1 MQDQVSV
8 IDQESNVH
16 LITSVR
22 ARALE
27 ASMRE
32 GISLD
37 EFVNA
42 AVAEKIAHTQ
52 HVEWVKSRR
61 VPSEEHLRETR
72 RLLRSA
78 GSEPPEPGDELPEGF
93 VWPEI

>member
-1 MQDQVSV
+1 MK
-8 IDQESNVH
+8 
-16 LITSVR
+16 
-22 ARALE
+22 
-27 ASMRE
+27 E

-42 AVAEKIAHTQ
+42 AVEEKLAHAQ
-52 HVEWVKSRR
+52 HLEWVKSRR
-61 VPSEEHLRETR
+61 EPNEERLAEAR
-72 RLLRSA
+72 RLLRRA